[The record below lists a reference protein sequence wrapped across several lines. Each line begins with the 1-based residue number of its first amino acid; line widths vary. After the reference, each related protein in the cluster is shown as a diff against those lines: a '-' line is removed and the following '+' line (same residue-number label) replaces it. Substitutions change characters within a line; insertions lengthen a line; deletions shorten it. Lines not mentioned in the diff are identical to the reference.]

1 LPSTV
6 ETKPSSPATS
16 GLDQNQKPFGKK
28 KGLQTA
34 ACWAIGLFIAVNGAL
49 AMTNVDQK
57 PKGSASDSTR
67 DLWSGTGSIDLAING
82 LAELKQRPTVML
94 LGSSLIMHPFWAM
107 DAEKNPHLPD
117 IFHYHGSTALEEKLA
132 EDGAPKQR
140 VYSLA
145 IFGEMI
151 SDAYIYVNDFM
162 KGDKKPD
169 VLMFGIAPRD
179 FSDSDLPAPMA
190 TFTFKRLVGMDNFP
204 RYAES
209 FLPGWNDKADFVAS
223 HSCFF
228 YGKRWR
234 LQHEVQRVV
243 DRFYNAFGIPKENT
257 ATAAAAKADPD
268 KNTAGFMLTGS
279 AQERW
284 SNSEKEYRRRYHGIG
299 DKDLSIQEGFLNKV
313 LDVCA
318 QRHIK
323 VVLVNMPLAKKNRD
337 LMPPQFYGKFRAKV
351 ASMAKRPDVK
361 FVDLGDSPEFN
372 DNDFWDTA
380 HLNHFGGKKLIARI
394 APAIAQELNDGKN

>member
-1 LPSTV
+1 MPSTV
-6 ETKPSSPATS
+6 EIKRSGPSQAELEVKPKSY
-16 GLDQNQKPFGKK
+16 GKK

-34 ACWAIGLFIAVNGAL
+34 ACWAVGLFLAVNGVLMA
-49 AMTNVDQK
+49 TNPDNK
-57 PKGSASDSTR
+57 PAKGSANDSVR
-67 DLWSGTGSIDLAING
+67 DLWSGTGSIDLAVNG

-107 DAEKNPHLPD
+107 DAEKNPHQPD
-117 IFHYHGSTALEEKLA
+117 IFHYHGSLALQDALSK
-132 EDGAPKQR
+132 DGAPNQR

-179 FSDSDLPAPMA
+179 FHDSDLPAPMA
-190 TFTFKRLVGMDNFP
+190 TFTFKRLVGMNNFP
-204 RYAES
+204 RYADL

-243 DRFYNAFGIPKENT
+243 DKFYDTFGIPRDNPQTT
-257 ATAAAAKADPD
+257 ATADPS
-268 KNTAGFMLTGS
+268 KNTAGFMLNGS
-279 AQERW
+279 AEERW
-284 SNSEKEYRRRYHGIG
+284 SNSTKEYRRRYHGIG

-313 LDVCA
+313 LTVCA
-318 QRHIK
+318 ERHIK
-323 VVLVNMPLAKKNRD
+323 VVLVNMPLSQKNRD
-337 LMPPQFYGKFRAKV
+337 LLPPDFYKAFRAKV
-351 ASMAKRPDVK
+351 GEIANRPNVK
-361 FVDLGDSPEFN
+361 FVDLGDSPEFTE
-372 DNDFWDTA
+372 DDFWDTA
-380 HLNHFGGKKLIARI
+380 HLNHLGGHKLVNHI
-394 APAIAQELNDGKN
+394 APAISEELNSH

>member
-1 LPSTV
+1 MPSTV
-6 ETKPSSPATS
+6 EIKRSSPSPA
-16 GLDQNQKPFGKK
+16 GLDQKQKPFGKK

-49 AMTNVDQK
+49 AVTNVEHK
-57 PKGSASDSTR
+57 PKGSANDSTR

-82 LAELKQRPTVML
+82 LADLKQRPTVML

-117 IFHYHGSTALEEKLA
+117 IFHYHGSTALEDKLA
-132 EDGAPKQR
+132 DAGAPKQR

-243 DRFYNAFGIPKENT
+243 DRFYNALGIPKEN
-257 ATAAAAKADPD
+257 AASVAKPDPD
-268 KNTAGFMLTGS
+268 KNTAGFMLNGS

-299 DKDLSIQEGFLNKV
+299 EKDLSIQEGFLKKV

-318 QRHIK
+318 ERHIN

-337 LMPPQFYGKFRAKV
+337 LMPPGFYSRFRAKISSV
-351 ASMAKRPDVK
+351 AARPGVR
-361 FVDLGDSPEFN
+361 FVDLGESPDFTE
-372 DNDFWDTA
+372 NDFWDTA
-380 HLNHFGGKKLIARI
+380 HLNHFGGHKLIDQI
-394 APAIAQELNDGKN
+394 APAIAQQLPHQ

>member
-1 LPSTV
+1 MPSTV
-6 ETKPSSPATS
+6 EIKRSSSAPA
-16 GLDQNQKPFGKK
+16 GLEQKQKPYGKK

-34 ACWAIGLFIAVNGAL
+34 ACWAIGLFIAVNGVL
-49 AMTNVDQK
+49 TVTNVEHK
-57 PKGSASDSTR
+57 PKGSANDSTR

-117 IFHYHGSTALEEKLA
+117 IFHYHGSNALEEKLA
-132 EDGAPKQR
+132 SLGAPEQR

-243 DRFYNAFGIPKENT
+243 DRFYNLVGIPKES
-257 ATAAAAKADPD
+257 AIAAATPDPD
-268 KNTAGFMLTGS
+268 KNTAGFMLNGS

-284 SNSEKEYRRRYHGIG
+284 TNSEKEYRRRYHGIG
-299 DKDLSIQEGFLNKV
+299 DKDLSIQEGFLKKV

-318 QRHIK
+318 ERHIK

-337 LMPPQFYGKFRAKV
+337 LMPPDFYNKFRAKV
-351 ASMAKRPDVK
+351 ASIAQRPDVK
-361 FVDLGDSPEFN
+361 FVDLGESPDFTE
-372 DNDFWDTA
+372 DDFWDTA
-380 HLNHFGGKKLIARI
+380 HLNHFGGRKLIDRI
-394 APAIAQELNDGKN
+394 APAITQELPGQ

>member
-1 LPSTV
+1 MYSLQQQAPPSV
-6 ETKPSSPATS
+6 QSE
-16 GLDQNQKPFGKK
+16 
-28 KGLQTA
+28 
-34 ACWAIGLFIAVNGAL
+34 V
-49 AMTNVDQK
+49 
-57 PKGSASDSTR
+57 
-67 DLWSGTGSIDLAING
+67 
-82 LAELKQRPTVML
+82 
-94 LGSSLIMHPFWAM
+94 
-107 DAEKNPHLPD
+107 
-117 IFHYHGSTALEEKLA
+117 
-132 EDGAPKQR
+132 GAPKQR

-204 RYAES
+204 RYAEC

-243 DRFYNAFGIPKENT
+243 DRFYNLAGIPKDSGVV
-257 ATAAAAKADPD
+257 AAKADPD

-279 AQERW
+279 AEERW
-284 SNSEKEYRRRYHGIG
+284 SNSVKEYRRRYHGIG

-318 QRHIK
+318 ERHIK
-323 VVLVNMPLAKKNRD
+323 VVLVNMPLAQKNRD
-337 LMPPQFYGKFRAKV
+337 LLPAQFYKAFRAKI
-351 ASMAKRPDVK
+351 ATIAQRPNVK
-361 FVDLGDSPEFN
+361 LVDLGDSPDFTES
-372 DNDFWDTA
+372 DFWDTA
-380 HLNHFGGKKLIARI
+380 HLNHFGGRKLINHI
-394 APAIAQELNDGKN
+394 APEIAGELNSH

>member
-1 LPSTV
+1 MPSTA
-6 ETKPSSPATS
+6 EIKRPSPAPA
-16 GLDQNQKPFGKK
+16 GLDAKQKSYAKK

-34 ACWAIGLFIAVNGAL
+34 ACWAIGLFVAVNGAL
-49 AMTNVDQK
+49 AVTGLDKK
-57 PKGSASDSTR
+57 PVRGAASDSTR

-82 LAELKQRPTVML
+82 LAELKKRPTVML

-117 IFHYHGSTALEEKLA
+117 IFHYHGSNALEDKLA
-132 EDGAPKQR
+132 EVGAPKQR

-169 VLMFGIAPRD
+169 LLMFGIAPRD

-243 DRFYNAFGIPKENT
+243 DRFYNLAGIPKDSGVV
-257 ATAAAAKADPD
+257 AAKADPD

-284 SNSEKEYRRRYHGIG
+284 SNSVKEYRRRYHGIG
-299 DKDLSIQEGFLNKV
+299 DKDLSIQEGFLDKV
-313 LDVCA
+313 LAVCA
-318 QRHIK
+318 ERHIK
-323 VVLVNMPLAKKNRD
+323 VVLVNMPLSQKNRD
-337 LMPPQFYGKFRAKV
+337 LMPPEFYNAYRSKIAT
-351 ASMAKRPDVK
+351 AAQRPDVK
-361 FVDLGDSPEFN
+361 LLDLGDSPDFTEA
-372 DNDFWDTA
+372 DFWDTA
-380 HLNHFGGKKLIARI
+380 HLNHFGGRKLINHI
-394 APAIAQELNDGKN
+394 APAIAEQLNSH

>member
-6 ETKPSSPATS
+6 ETTRPSPLPA
-16 GLDQNQKPFGKK
+16 GLDQKQKPFGKK

-49 AMTNVDQK
+49 AMTNTEHK
-57 PKGSASDSTR
+57 TKGSANDSTR

-82 LAELKQRPTVML
+82 LKELKSRPTVML

-107 DAEKNPHLPD
+107 DAEKNPRLPD
-117 IFHYHGSTALEEKLA
+117 IFHYHGSIALEDKLA
-132 EDGAPKQR
+132 EVGAPKQR

-162 KGDKKPD
+162 KGDKKPE

-179 FSDSDLPAPMA
+179 FHDSDLPAPMA

-243 DRFYNAFGIPKENT
+243 DRFYNLAGIPKES
-257 ATAAAAKADPD
+257 AAPAAQADPD
-268 KNTAGFMLTGS
+268 KNTAGFMLNGS
-279 AQERW
+279 AEERW
-284 SNSEKEYRRRYHGIG
+284 SNSVKEYRRRYHGIG
-299 DKDLSIQEGFLNKV
+299 DKDLSIQEGFLKKV

-318 QRHIK
+318 DRHIK
-323 VVLVNMPLAKKNRD
+323 VVLVNMPLSKKNRD
-337 LMPPQFYGKFRAKV
+337 LMPADFYSKFRAKI
-351 ASMAKRPDVK
+351 ATMAERPDVK
-361 FVDLGDSPEFN
+361 FVDLGDSPDFTEE
-372 DNDFWDTA
+372 DFWDTA
-380 HLNHFGGKKLIARI
+380 HLNHFGGRKLINHI
-394 APAIAQELNDGKN
+394 APDIAAELNSH